1 MKPLVRTNGNLFPAL
16 PSLIEDFFTRDLLDS
31 STSNWRSGGGTMPS
45 VNISETNDE
54 YLIEVAAPGMKRENF
69 KVELDNSIL
78 TISSEMESRNEETD
92 SKTNFTR
99 REFNYQSFQRSFSLP
114 ENKVEG
120 EKITARYSDGILH
133 ITVPKKEEA
142 KVKPAKQIAI
152 S

>member
-133 ITVPKKEEA
+133 I
-142 KVKPAKQIAI
+142 
-152 S
+152 